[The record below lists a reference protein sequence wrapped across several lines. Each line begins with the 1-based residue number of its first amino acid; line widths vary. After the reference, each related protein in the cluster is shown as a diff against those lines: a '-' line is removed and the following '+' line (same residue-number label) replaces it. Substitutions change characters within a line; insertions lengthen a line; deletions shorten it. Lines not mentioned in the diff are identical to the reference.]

1 MLIDNDRIEYY
12 SAIGHQYR
20 KLVRFNKNIVRIDL
34 LSAKELNK
42 NQMKD
47 ITEALKSKYKGMEL
61 EVKNFVDPSLI
72 GGIQVIANGES
83 IDISLRSILERMKES
98 L

>member
-1 MLIDNDRIEYY
+1 
-12 SAIGHQYR
+12 
-20 KLVRFNKNIVRIDL
+20 
-34 LSAKELNK
+34 
-42 NQMKD
+42 MKD